1 MDHKASRRQF
11 FSNLGSIVGLAVVAP
26 ALFSSKVFAEEK
38 RRGRSGEGGGSAA
51 SGDLNLPMVEVGK
64 GQAAAV
70 TYVLKHADV
79 KNAALKI
86 ERGGVAFEKQTCAN
100 CSFYAKVGDKNGKE
114 VGKCQIFPNMLVE
127 GPAWCATWA
136 KKA

>member
-11 FSNLGSIVGLAVVAP
+11 FANLGSIVGLAVVAP

-38 RRGRSGEGGGSAA
+38 RRGGSGGGAA
-51 SGDLNLPMVEVGK
+51 GGDLNLPMVEVGK

-86 ERGGVAFEKQTCAN
+86 ERGGVAFEKQTCVN
-100 CSFYAKVGDKNGKE
+100 CNFYAKVGDKNGKE
-114 VGKCQIFPNMLVE
+114 VGKCTIFPNMLVE
-127 GPAWCATWA
+127 GSAWCATWT